1 MLGDFV
7 VIYSTEA
14 SNMHVTI
21 LENSINCSDISR
33 DTETEPITAITPKLL
48 RSKISLPFWNI
59 FVCLIM
65 AALLQSLF
73 NGKIVSVHETEFS
86 FSVVL
91 KKW

>member
-33 DTETEPITAITPKLL
+33 DTETEPITAITPNFYIRNFSRL
-48 RSKISLPFWNI
+48 FNI

-73 NGKIVSVHETEFS
+73 NGKIVSVHETEF
-86 FSVVL
+86 
-91 KKW
+91 